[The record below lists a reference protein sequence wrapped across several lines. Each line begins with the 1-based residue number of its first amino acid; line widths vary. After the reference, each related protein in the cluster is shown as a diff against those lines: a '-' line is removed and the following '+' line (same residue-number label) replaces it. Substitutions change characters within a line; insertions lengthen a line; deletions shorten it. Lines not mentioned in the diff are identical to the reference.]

1 MVVCVVVVAISRVTN
16 RHACVVSRE
25 SETKGGTRL
34 NNSTKPPRATRTA
47 PRRAVASNTKHR
59 VPDSQNRPLIRMVH
73 GRQQGPVF
81 ASQSYL
87 EIEMW
92 DVGSSSTQVELT
104 LQGRSAVAR
113 SCNVPF
119 QLHGICV
126 LWYGIGAG
134 YPEQKAYSCWQHI
147 KDDC

>member
-1 MVVCVVVVAISRVTN
+1 MDLTASIQVIRLSRQDKT
-16 RHACVVSRE
+16 
-25 SETKGGTRL
+25 
-34 NNSTKPPRATRTA
+34 
-47 PRRAVASNTKHR
+47 
-59 VPDSQNRPLIRMVH
+59 RPLIRVVYV
-73 GRQQGPVF
+73 RQQEPAF
-81 ASQSYL
+81 TSQSYL

-92 DVGSSSTQVELT
+92 NVGSSSTQVELT

-126 LWYGIGAG
+126 IWYGTGAG
-134 YPEQKAYSCWQHI
+134 YPEQKAYSCWQHL